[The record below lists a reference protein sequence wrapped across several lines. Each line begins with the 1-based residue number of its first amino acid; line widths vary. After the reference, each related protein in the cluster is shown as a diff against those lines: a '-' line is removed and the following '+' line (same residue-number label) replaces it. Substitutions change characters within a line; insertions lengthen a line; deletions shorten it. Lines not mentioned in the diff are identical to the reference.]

1 MRSKRQ
7 LKAMFPDPKMGEL
20 IDSLWREIHDDHVI
34 ENITQE
40 LHGFVFGQTLKLD
53 VDTQLWIKTK
63 ADSLQNAGT
72 EGIVCRVTDQN
83 TFDLRI
89 GGLLKIAGLNPY
101 LPGEEYYLS
110 PDIAGGLT
118 SQADLPIWPDGSVQ
132 EFIGRGIEE
141 GFLISIDRSDHAD
154 KYYRHTQSAPSRV
167 WEVVHNLDKFPSVT
181 ISDFDGNEY
190 ESDIKHIDRNNTLL
204 TFSEAFAGNADL
216 N

>member
-1 MRSKRQ
+1 MRTRRE
-7 LKAMFPDPKMGEL
+7 LKAMFPDPKMREL
-20 IDSLWREIHDDHVI
+20 IDSLWREIHDDNVI
-34 ENITQE
+34 EEITQE

-53 VDTQLWIKTK
+53 VDSLLWIKTK

-72 EGIVCRVTDQN
+72 EGIVCRIVDEN

-89 GGLLKIAGLNPY
+89 GGVLKINRLNPY
-101 LPGEEYYLS
+101 LPGVEYYLS
-110 PDIAGGLT
+110 PDDAGAVT
-118 SQADLPIWPDGSVQ
+118 SQADQPIWPDGSVQ

-141 GFLISIDRSDHAD
+141 GLLLSIDRSNHAD

-190 ESDIKHIDRNNTLL
+190 ESDIKQIDRNNTLL
-204 TFSEAFAGNADL
+204 TFSEAFAGYADL